1 MRRNR
6 WIGTLAVIAASGA
19 MSMISP
25 GAEARRQDGDRGG
38 GGGRVVEGRVRVAML
53 TYGSERKSSVCFS
66 DHFLRDVSRET
77 EIRVDPRFTPVDLQ
91 SPELF
96 EFPFAIMTGEGSF
109 ELTAEEIEN
118 ARRFL
123 TSGGFLLA
131 SAGCSN
137 AAWNASMKRAIE
149 QVLPDAELRKLSLE
163 HEVFHTIFDIK
174 RLDAKRRGTES
185 EVFGIEIDGR
195 LRVVYSPEGLN
206 DTQNAGGGCCC
217 CGGNEIR
224 NAGEV
229 NANILAYALTR

>member
-1 MRRNR
+1 MRWNR
-6 WIGTLAVIAASGA
+6 WIATATVVGAACTMA
-19 MSMISP
+19 MISP
-25 GAEARRQDGDRGG
+25 GAEARRQDGDAGS
-38 GGGRVVEGRVRVAML
+38 GGRISEGRVRVAML
-53 TYGSERKSSVCFS
+53 TYGAERKSSVCFS

-77 EIRVDPRFTPVDLQ
+77 EIRVDPRFSQVDLQ
-91 SPELF
+91 SQEMF

-137 AAWNASMKRAIE
+137 AAWNASMKRTLERI
-149 QVLPDAELRKLSLE
+149 LPDAELKELPLD
-163 HEVFHTIFDIK
+163 HEVFHTIFDIR
-174 RLDAKRRGTES
+174 RLDAKRRGTEA

>member
-1 MRRNR
+1 M
-6 WIGTLAVIAASGA
+6 IGSRFMGVAAAVISAGA
-19 MSMISP
+19 MLLIGA
-25 GAEARRQDGDRGG
+25 GAEARRQDGP
-38 GGGRVVEGRVRVAML
+38 GRVSEGRVRVAML

-66 DHFLRDVSRET
+66 DHFLRDVAIET
-77 EIRVDPRFTPVDLQ
+77 EINVDRRFSEVDLG
-91 SPELF
+91 SGELF
-96 EFPFAIMTGEGSF
+96 ELPFAVMTGEGSF
-109 ELTAEEIEN
+109 ELTDAEIAN

-137 AAWNASMKRAIE
+137 SAWNASMKRALERI
-149 QVLPDAELRKLSLE
+149 LPDAELKELTLE
-163 HEVFHTIFDIK
+163 HEVFHTIYDIRK
-174 RLDAKRRGTES
+174 LDAKRRGMDV
-185 EVFGIEIDGR
+185 EVYGIEIDGR

-224 NAGEV
+224 NASEV